1 MTVIEDIPREGTE
14 SYVGGITGGNFGSID
29 SASVGKDGKGISLT
43 AAASRVNLGGVAGW
57 NGNSAAIRSCGDV
70 NANLNIESSV
80 SGNLGGIAGVNQGT
94 LKDCAFVGWVSGN
107 QGAEY
112 GIGGVAGING
122 GGDGQALIEQCSCLL
137 YTSRCV

>member
-1 MTVIEDIPREGTE
+1 MC
-14 SYVGGITGGNFGSID
+14 
-29 SASVGKDGKGISLT
+29 
-43 AAASRVNLGGVAGW
+43 
-57 NGNSAAIRSCGDV
+57 IRDR
-70 NANLNIESSV
+70 
-80 SGNLGGIAGVNQGT
+80 GT

-122 GGDGQALIEQCSCLL
+122 GGDGQALIEQCSFQGSVQGGGTADNRCLL